1 MDRDELFARYLLS
14 QQFASPHAAA
24 YNRRQFLRRAF
35 QLGIGASAI
44 AFLAA
49 CGSSSATPTVAGGG
63 SGSTATSGGGSSA
76 SPAAVNLPE
85 ITSIPNN
92 LKGSGEVRVVSYG
105 GAFQDAQRQA
115 YFKPFEQLS
124 GIKVIDSEGP
134 DTAKVKAMV
143 DTKNVQWDIG
153 EFDRGDVI
161 NLAKKG
167 DYWEEI
173 DYSLVDTANIDQ
185 TFQYKYSL
193 DMLPY
198 AQIYAYRTDV
208 FTDAKPSGWAD
219 YWDTSKFPGP
229 RSMPG
234 GSGGLTPDLESA
246 IMATG
251 VPADP
256 AKIYP
261 IDITKAYDSLS
272 KVKKDVVKWW
282 DAGAIPAQMLND
294 KEAVMAT
301 AWNGRIAAIQNT
313 GAPVE
318 IAWDQ
323 GQLLKDAWAVPKG
336 AKNKEN
342 AMKFIAFI
350 TLPIS
355 QARLSMLIPYG
366 FVNNKSTDSIPPER
380 LKILPTAPDIKSKLL
395 IHDSQ
400 WWADNRDAVLEKWN
414 SWILS

>member
-1 MDRDELFARYLLS
+1 MDRDEFFMRFLAS
-14 QQFASPHAAA
+14 QQYVSPHAAA
-24 YNRRQFLRRAF
+24 YNRRQFLRRAM
-35 QLGIGASAI
+35 QLGFGASAL

-49 CGSSSATPTVAGGG
+49 CGSSENTTPSASGGG
-63 SGSTATSGGGSSA
+63 SGTSAAGAAT
-76 SPAAVNLPE
+76 PAAATLPE

-92 LKGSGEVRVVSYG
+92 LKGSGQVRVVSYG
-105 GAFQDAQRQA
+105 GAFQDAQRTA
-115 YFKPFEQLS
+115 YFKPFEKLS

-143 DTKNVQWDIG
+143 DTKNVEWDIG

-161 NLAKKG
+161 NLEAKG
-167 DYWEEI
+167 DYWEPI
-173 DYSLVDTANIDQ
+173 DYSLVDTANIDEA
-185 TFQYKYSL
+185 FRYKYSL

-198 AQIYAYRTDV
+198 AQIYGFRTDV
-208 FTDAKPSGWAD
+208 FKDTKPSGWAD
-219 YWDTSKFPGP
+219 FWDTKKFPGP
-229 RSMPG
+229 RAMPG
-234 GSGGLTPDLESA
+234 GTGGITPDLESA
-246 IMATG
+246 MMASG
-251 VPADP
+251 VEPS
-256 AKIYP
+256 KVYP
-261 IDITKAYDSLS
+261 IDIGKAYDSLT
-272 KVKKDVVKWW
+272 KIKKDVVKWW

-294 KEAVMAT
+294 KEAVLAT
-301 AWNGRIAAIQNT
+301 AWNGRIAAIQAT

-336 AKNKEN
+336 APNKEN

-350 TLPIS
+350 TMAIP

-366 FVNNKSTDSIPPER
+366 FVNNKSTDSIPADR
-380 LKILPTAPDIKSKLL
+380 LTILPTAPDIKSKLL

-400 WWADNRDAVLEKWN
+400 WWADNRDAVLAKWN